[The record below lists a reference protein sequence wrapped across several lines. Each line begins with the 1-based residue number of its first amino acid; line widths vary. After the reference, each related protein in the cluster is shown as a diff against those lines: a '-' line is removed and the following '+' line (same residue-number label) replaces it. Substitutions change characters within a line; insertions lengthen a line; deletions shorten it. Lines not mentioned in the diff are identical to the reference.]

1 MNALEKTRTTDRIA
15 ATNGFNI
22 KKIVVAVDLS
32 PHSTKTA
39 AYAAEFAKNVGA
51 AVTLLHVLSP
61 EPSKE
66 FASEQLYERYEQ
78 GRRLVGWKLIELV
91 EKIRQ
96 TGVKCDHDFR
106 VGDPAEQIARS
117 AQDLHADL
125 IITATHHPGFLGRL
139 FGMDQAPRI
148 LHRASC
154 PILVY
159 HEGSE

>member
-1 MNALEKTRTTDRIA
+1 MNVLEETRSTNRIV

-22 KKIVVAVDLS
+22 KRIIVAVDLS
-32 PHSTKTA
+32 PHSAKTA

-51 AVTLLHVLSP
+51 SVTLLHVFPP
-61 EPSKE
+61 EPSTE
-66 FASEQLYERYEQ
+66 FASEQLYESYEQ

-117 AQDLHADL
+117 AQDLNADL

-154 PILVY
+154 PVLVY
-159 HEGSE
+159 HEGNE